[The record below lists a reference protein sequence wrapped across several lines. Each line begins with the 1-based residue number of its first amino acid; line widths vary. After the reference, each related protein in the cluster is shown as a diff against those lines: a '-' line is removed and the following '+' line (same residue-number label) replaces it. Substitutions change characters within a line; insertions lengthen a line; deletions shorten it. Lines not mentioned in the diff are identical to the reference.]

1 MVQGRCKGVGRM
13 PINQNDEDRA
23 AYEDRLHMKTDFR
36 LNPIRLI
43 LERTTPL
50 PDRTLEIRK
59 DLDI

>member
-1 MVQGRCKGVGRM
+1 MA
-13 PINQNDEDRA
+13 INQNDEDRA